1 MSERDVSPPKMPF
14 NLRPRLVVIV
24 IVVVLLIALAASSVF
39 VVDQTE
45 QAVVLRFGRYH
56 STVGPGL
63 QFKLPFGIDQ
73 NYNVRVQ
80 QIQREEF
87 GFRTTAAGE
96 TTIMSAAQYPAES
109 IMLTGDLNIID
120 VQWIIQ
126 YWITDPRA
134 WLFNFES
141 IPGGIGFRAM
151 PPDTNRASDR
161 RVKTIRDVTQSVMN
175 ALVGDR
181 AIVDVIG
188 AERVA
193 IQIQAAERLNEVF
206 HGYGLGVR
214 VREVRLRNVVPPVGR
229 VQAAFDDVNRAVQD
243 FNRLINEGRE
253 QYNAEIPRADGQARR
268 LIEEAEGYRVNRVNT
283 ATGDVARFVDVLGQY
298 QLDPGTTRT
307 RLYFEMVEAVFANEE
322 QVDLIDR
329 NLQNFLPL
337 MALGGDTTLGDRL
350 PAAGTSPAGGQ
361 R

>member
-14 NLRPRLVVIV
+14 NLRPKLVVTV
-24 IVVVLLIALAASSVF
+24 LVVVLLIALTASSFF

-45 QAVVLRFGRYH
+45 QAVVLRFGRYLR
-56 STVGPGL
+56 TVGPGL
-63 QFKLPFGIDQ
+63 QFKLPLGVDQ

-87 GFRTTAAGE
+87 GFRTAVSGE
-96 TTIMSAAQYPAES
+96 QTILVGTNFPQES

-120 VQWIIQ
+120 VEWIIQ
-126 YWITDPRA
+126 YQIVDARA

-141 IPGGIGFRAM
+141 IPGGIGFQAM
-151 PPDTNRASDR
+151 PPRQNTAADR

-188 AERVA
+188 AERIP
-193 IQIQAAERLNEVF
+193 IQVEAARRLNVIF
-206 HGYGLGVR
+206 DSYALGVR
-214 VREVRLRNVVPPVGR
+214 VREIRLRSVVPPVGR

-268 LIEEAEGYRVNRVNT
+268 LVEEAEGYRVNRVNT
-283 ATGDVARFVDVLGQY
+283 ATGDVARFSDVLAEY
-298 QLDPGTTRT
+298 RLDPGTTRT
-307 RLYFEMVEAVFANEE
+307 RLYFEMMEAVFRDVEG
-322 QVDLIDR
+322 VDLIDR

-337 MALGGDTTLGDRL
+337 LNIGGD
-350 PAAGTSPAGGQ
+350 SVIQGGQ
-361 R
+361 